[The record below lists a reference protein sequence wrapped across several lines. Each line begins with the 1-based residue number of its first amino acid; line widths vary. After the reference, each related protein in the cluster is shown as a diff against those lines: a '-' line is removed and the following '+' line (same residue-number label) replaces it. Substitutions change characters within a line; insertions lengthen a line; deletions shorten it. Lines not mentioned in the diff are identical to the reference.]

1 MKVIHAVDFGDMY
14 STHLFGVGT
23 PATYDVTH
31 LQDPAR
37 ERLDEVMKR
46 NHIKAE
52 TKIISGS
59 AAAAIVGE
67 ADATGAELLVVGSHG
82 RTGLTRILL
91 GSVAEKVVR
100 TSSCS
105 VLVVRMPS

>member
-1 MKVIHAVDFGDMY
+1 
-14 STHLFGVGT
+14 
-23 PATYDVTH
+23 
-31 LQDPAR
+31 
-37 ERLDEVMKR
+37 MKR